1 MCSFIEQTGSVQQ
14 DEEDEQTNHD
24 NDLKMILDISSFL
37 ILSGF
42 STHENLFH

>member
-24 NDLKMILDISSFL
+24 NDFKMIFRYKL
-37 ILSGF
+37 F
-42 STHENLFH
+42 SDFEWVFHS